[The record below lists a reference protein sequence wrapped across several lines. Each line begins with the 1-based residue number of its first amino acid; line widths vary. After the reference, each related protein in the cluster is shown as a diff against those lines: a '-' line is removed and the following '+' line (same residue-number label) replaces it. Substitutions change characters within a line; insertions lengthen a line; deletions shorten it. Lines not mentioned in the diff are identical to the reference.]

1 MSIPEN
7 EIALN
12 NEDNDNPRNSSNEQ
26 ENAQTQESDLSGDGN
41 DVEPVDEQPDIQGLN
56 TAYDAAESSF
66 TLDVDHG
73 IAPKKED

>member
-12 NEDNDNPRNSSNEQ
+12 NEDNDNPRNLSNEQ

-41 DVEPVDEQPDIQGLN
+41 DVEPASQQPDIQGLK
-56 TAYDAAESSF
+56 TAFDAAESSF

-73 IAPKKED
+73 IAPKKD

>member
-12 NEDNDNPRNSSNEQ
+12 NEDNDNPRNLGNEQ

-41 DVEPVDEQPDIQGLN
+41 DVVPNDEQPDIQGLN
-56 TAYDAAESSF
+56 TAYDAAEASF